1 MADDR
6 LLILDDE
13 AEFARYVRRVAE
25 ELGYQVEV
33 AARPAEFRR
42 LYPNFGPTVIV
53 LDIVMPEADGIDTI
67 RWLADQKPTAGLLI
81 VSGFEQRYLSAAE
94 QIARL
99 KGIDVIGVMTK
110 PVELTALR
118 NHLRAR
124 IVGQKRA

>member
-42 LYPNFGPTVIV
+42 LCPNFAPTVIV

-110 PVELTALR
+110 PVELMALR